1 MYYKFFFSYKNWAAN
16 SKKKKRQKT
25 CDVNMINYL
34 KNLNEIMIFTKGKEM
49 NIIIIYYQKLETKT
63 LLFKKKKFLMFF
75 KIIQYAEEAV
85 EIAKGIIKVYTFVQ
99 RMAKEVECHFLYAY
113 SKESVYKQA
122 FTY

>member
-63 LLFKKKKFLMFF
+63 LLFKKKNF
-75 KIIQYAEEAV
+75 
-85 EIAKGIIKVYTFVQ
+85 
-99 RMAKEVECHFLYAY
+99 
-113 SKESVYKQA
+113 
-122 FTY
+122 